1 MGNISSKGSNKMF
14 FSNKSNKNIER
25 EPERDIN
32 QEPIPLNEIDMDAI
46 TLEIVNYKIH
56 NELKIKYNTQLHN
69 ELEISRIHLQNR
81 IDDIE
86 KLRNNYQLN
95 NPGILK
101 KIDEE
106 LKTYFEDKDN
116 HYINAELREQLKKEI
131 DEEIENEKNTNKTVE
146 EKLDELNQLK
156 EYFQQLKK
164 TNASLL
170 SERKQIEDE
179 IGKKTPEYHK
189 LSDINYNLYRNINCD
204 KLIMLRETSYI
215 FNLLYGLKLKN
226 KLLLS

>member
-14 FSNKSNKNIER
+14 FSNKSNKNI
-25 EPERDIN
+25 D
-32 QEPIPLNEIDMDAI
+32 QEPIPINEIDLDAI
-46 TLEIVNYKIH
+46 ILEIVNYKIH
-56 NELKIKYNTQLHN
+56 NELKIKCNTQIHN
-69 ELEISRIHLQNR
+69 ELESSRIYLQNR
-81 IDDIE
+81 IEDIE
-86 KLRNNYQLN
+86 KLRNNYQLH
-95 NPGILK
+95 NPGILQ

-131 DEEIENEKNTNKTVE
+131 DEEIENEKNTDKTVE

-156 EYFQQLKK
+156 EQFQQLNK

-179 IGKKTPEYHK
+179 LYKKTPEYNK
-189 LSDINYNLYRNINCD
+189 LSDINHNLYRNINCD
-204 KLIMLRETSYI
+204 KLIMLRETSYL
-215 FNLLYGLKLKN
+215 FNLLYGSKLKN